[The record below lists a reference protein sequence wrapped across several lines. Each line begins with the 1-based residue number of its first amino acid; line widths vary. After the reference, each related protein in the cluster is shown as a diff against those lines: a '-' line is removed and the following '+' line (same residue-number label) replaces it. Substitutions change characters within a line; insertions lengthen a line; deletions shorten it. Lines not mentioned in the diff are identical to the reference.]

1 VFLTGGLIVF
11 ALSGTVAAQGM
22 AYGEAGL
29 FMAIK
34 SLPDTLQYIIWPFM
48 QFGVFITIQLLI
60 IVALVMKRLR
70 LAIAMALGGI
80 GVYVLA
86 VNAKDIVNRARPAAL
101 LTGIEGRETFVV
113 GSLSFP
119 SGHAAE
125 R

>member
-1 VFLTGGLIVF
+1 VFLAGGLIVF
-11 ALSGTVAAQGM
+11 ALSGTVAAQGL
-22 AYGEAGL
+22 ACGEAGL
-29 FMAIK
+29 
-34 SLPDTLQYIIWPFM
+34 
-48 QFGVFITIQLLI
+48 FITIQLLS

-113 GSLSFP
+113 GSLGFP
-119 SGHAAE
+119 SSHAAE